1 MTRTGRHY
9 HKCLGCLLPFV
20 TDARRLPDGATCS
33 VCGSQRFH
41 HMGEVFK
48 VSGQLVAGDA
58 ITDCK
63 CDSKCTCA
71 TGPECDCHCGGENH
85 GAGMAATFE
94 RLASGAVQVRMGV
107 PAKTQERARQA
118 ATNYQA
124 LLAQALA
131 EEATFRGC
139 GSGCYWKGERLV
151 REAKDSRS
159 HPARMRK
166 LNEALALFARERE
179 RAGRTIP

>member
-20 TDARRLPDGATCS
+20 TDAYRLPDGATCS
-33 VCGSQRFH
+33 ICGSLRFH

-71 TGPECDCHCGGENH
+71 TGPECDCRCGGENH

-94 RLASGAVQVRMGV
+94 RLASGAVQVKLAV
-107 PAKTQERARQA
+107 PEKAQARSRLAATEYQA
-118 ATNYQA
+118 A
-124 LLAQALA
+124 LAQAQT
-131 EEATFRGC
+131 EEAPFRGC
-139 GSGCYWKGERLV
+139 GSGYYWRGERLV
-151 REAKDSRS
+151 REAQASRS
-159 HPARMRK
+159 HGTRMRK
-166 LNEALALFARERE
+166 LKEALSLFSRERD
-179 RAGRTIP
+179 RKG